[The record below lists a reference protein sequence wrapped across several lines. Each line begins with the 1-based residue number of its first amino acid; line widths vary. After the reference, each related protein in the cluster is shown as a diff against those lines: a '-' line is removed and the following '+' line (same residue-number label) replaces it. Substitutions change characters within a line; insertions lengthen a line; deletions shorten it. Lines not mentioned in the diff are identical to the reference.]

1 MLVVVVAATVEVTN
15 ERASWVAA
23 LAGSAIS
30 LLSTLSLIWL
40 FQIISQGGAMGSPS
54 RPGRLQKVIV
64 VVLWAVKLPAI
75 ALFLYLLVPLGA
87 PILWSGIAGLLSGLM
102 AGMASGLSLAVRKP

>member
-15 ERASWVAA
+15 ELASWVAA